1 MISFRSFLLLL
12 LAGQCIFSDGLPWG
26 SLLQTTYSSQR
37 YQRSSKP
44 LFLARFGA
52 QASLVWNGTTIL
64 DHNVTGGAFVADKGN
79 DSDFE
84 DTNDDSDFEDANC
97 SDGGECSSDNESVD
111 ETTAISS
118 DLRILKDRLKQAVTE
133 QLRSIPS
140 LREFLDSPEEE
151 SSTTADSSSIANDD
165 DDNTEWSFL
174 SRVFF
179 TTKNSKLANT
189 LTEQIQA
196 FKERNSVNSTFD
208 FVGAVSPRCC
218 RRCCVNQRVSL
229 IHRGGHS
236 EAASLVAPLSG
247 WDMLARN
254 IALTAGKIVLFQC
267 LVSFLAMREMH
278 WVEQFAD
285 RILSKE
291 TATAV
296 KTIRTILTNME
307 DHGVVDVFSKYS
319 SQDVAAA
326 LYCLYRLQR
335 ATKRY
340 ETLLDLQEPDRH
352 PEDLLHVLEDLSHY
366 VVYANAAYGWKMD
379 LAFKR
384 KLHLGDEQALMK
396 KTGIQQEDILKL
408 SLKSKAHVPAYFLV
422 RDRRQKA
429 LVLGVRGTWSAADV
443 LTDLCCTAEE
453 YKGPS
458 DDGSRGDDGE
468 STRQQYRAHHGML
481 EAAMAV
487 AIDMEDMIEE
497 ELRANPDYSLVLV
510 GHSMGAGVASLLATF
525 WEEKFPNMKTYLFG
539 GPCVAPLD
547 CHPTNNPSIINVIR
561 EGDPFRCLSLG
572 HVADVS
578 AVVSL
583 LCEEPDLRRDILARA
598 EGRIDE
604 MEYEDLKFCW
614 ETTEDL
620 RENVMTN
627 PNKMYPPG
635 RIFHLKKQ
643 SKKDSDNF
651 DDSDTEDDNIRWAKS
666 GDSHNVLIHEVGPQ
680 FFSELLIRPRMF
692 DISRHLPSLY
702 EDMLRDVTEIER
714 LRSAEID
721 SNR

>member
-208 FVGAVSPRCC
+208 FVGA
-218 RRCCVNQRVSL
+218 
-229 IHRGGHS
+229 
-236 EAASLVAPLSG
+236 
-247 WDMLARN
+247 
-254 IALTAGKIVLFQC
+254 
-267 LVSFLAMREMH
+267 
-278 WVEQFAD
+278 FAD

>member
-111 ETTAISS
+111 ETTAISTQKKKV
-118 DLRILKDRLKQAVTE
+118 LPAA
-133 QLRSIPS
+133 P
-140 LREFLDSPEEE
+140 PHC
-151 SSTTADSSSIANDD
+151 NDD

-208 FVGAVSPRCC
+208 FVGA
-218 RRCCVNQRVSL
+218 
-229 IHRGGHS
+229 
-236 EAASLVAPLSG
+236 
-247 WDMLARN
+247 
-254 IALTAGKIVLFQC
+254 
-267 LVSFLAMREMH
+267 
-278 WVEQFAD
+278 FAD

-510 GHSMGAGVASLLATF
+510 GHSMGAG
-525 WEEKFPNMKTYLFG
+525 
-539 GPCVAPLD
+539 
-547 CHPTNNPSIINVIR
+547 
-561 EGDPFRCLSLG
+561 
-572 HVADVS
+572 
-578 AVVSL
+578 
-583 LCEEPDLRRDILARA
+583 
-598 EGRIDE
+598 
-604 MEYEDLKFCW
+604 
-614 ETTEDL
+614 
-620 RENVMTN
+620 
-627 PNKMYPPG
+627 
-635 RIFHLKKQ
+635 
-643 SKKDSDNF
+643 
-651 DDSDTEDDNIRWAKS
+651 
-666 GDSHNVLIHEVGPQ
+666 
-680 FFSELLIRPRMF
+680 
-692 DISRHLPSLY
+692 
-702 EDMLRDVTEIER
+702 
-714 LRSAEID
+714 
-721 SNR
+721 